1 VELID
6 NVRDLLTALLEVRV
20 AQVANRLNLVM
31 KKLTSWAA
39 IILLPTLIAGIYGMN
54 FRHMPELGWRFG
66 YPFALG
72 TMVLGAGAL
81 YVVFKR
87 RDWL

>member
-1 VELID
+1 
-6 NVRDLLTALLEVRV
+6 
-20 AQVANRLNLVM
+20 M

-39 IILLPTLIAGIYGMN
+39 IIQLPTLIAGIYGMN
-54 FRHMPELGWRFG
+54 FRHMPELSWQLG
-66 YPFALG
+66 YPLALAS
-72 TMVLGAGAL
+72 MAIGAGVL